1 MDESPVPSSTLQN
14 QSTLPA
20 VLIGLYNPKSPEN
33 VGSIMRAAGC
43 YQASAV
49 RYTGERFS
57 RAVKYQTDT
66 KNITSKIPL
75 IHVTDLLAD
84 LPADTRLVCVEFA
97 EGATLLPQF
106 EHPEQALYLF
116 GPEDGSL
123 PQAIIDAADHVVF
136 VPTIGCM
143 NLAASVNV
151 VLYDRL
157 CKSTPVINS
166 EDAIKRSRDNNNR
179 LVVNN

>member
-1 MDESPVPSSTLQN
+1 MSTLH
-14 QSTLPA
+14 SAIIALH
-20 VLIGLYNPKSPEN
+20 NPKSPEN
-33 VGSIMRAAGC
+33 VGSVMRAAGC

-49 RYTGERFS
+49 RYSGERFS

-66 KNITSKIPL
+66 KNMHTTIPL
-75 IHVTDLLAD
+75 TQVADLLSD
-84 LPADTRLVCVEFA
+84 LPENTQVVCVEFA
-97 EGATLLPQF
+97 EGAALLPQF
-106 EHPEQALYLF
+106 EHPRHALYVF

-151 VLYDRL
+151 VLYDRQ
-157 CKSTPVINS
+157 CKLMTDINS
-166 EDAIKRSRDNNNR
+166 EEAITRNRDNNNR
-179 LVVNN
+179 LVFNG

>member
-1 MDESPVPSSTLQN
+1 MKGVTMTHGTVTIALH
-14 QSTLPA
+14 
-20 VLIGLYNPKSPEN
+20 NPKSPEN

-49 RYTGERFS
+49 RYTGERFA
-57 RAVKYQTDT
+57 RAVRYQTDT
-66 KNITSKIPL
+66 KNIHTAIPL
-75 IHVTDLLAD
+75 TQVADLLGD
-84 LPADTRLVCVEFA
+84 LPENTQVVCVEFA

-106 EHPEQALYLF
+106 EHPRHALYVF

-123 PQAIIDAADHVVF
+123 PQTIIDAADHVVF
-136 VPTIGCM
+136 VPTSGCM

-157 CKSTPVINS
+157 CKRMPDIHGDEAVRRN
-166 EDAIKRSRDNNNR
+166 RDNNNR
-179 LVVNN
+179 LVFNG

>member
-1 MDESPVPSSTLQN
+1 MPYHQAFAKSTTGN
-14 QSTLPA
+14 MMTA
-20 VLIGLYNPKSPEN
+20 TIALYNPKSPEN
-33 VGSIMRAAGC
+33 VGSVMRAAGC
-43 YQASAV
+43 YQAGAV
-49 RYTGERFS
+49 HYTGERFS

-75 IHVTDLLAD
+75 THVTDLLAD
-84 LPADTRLVCVEFA
+84 LPTGAKLVCVEFA

-106 EHPEQALYLF
+106 EHPEQALYVF

-123 PQAIIDAADHVVF
+123 PQTIIDAADHVVF

-157 CKSTPVINS
+157 CKSTQGINS
-166 EDAIKRSRDNNNR
+166 EEAIKRARDNNNR
-179 LVVNN
+179 LVVNS

>member
-1 MDESPVPSSTLQN
+1 M
-14 QSTLPA
+14 
-20 VLIGLYNPKSPEN
+20 
-33 VGSIMRAAGC
+33 
-43 YQASAV
+43 

-75 IHVTDLLAD
+75 VQVNNLLTD
-84 LPADTRLVCVEFA
+84 LPAGTALVCVEFA
-97 EGATLLPQF
+97 EGATPLPQF
-106 EHPEQALYLF
+106 EHPRQALYVF

-123 PQAIIDAADHVVF
+123 PQDMIDAADHVVF
-136 VPTIGCM
+136 VPTVGCM

-157 CKSTPVINS
+157 CKSTQAANH
-166 EDAIKRSRDNNNR
+166 EELIKRSRDNNNR
-179 LVVNN
+179 LVVNT

>member
-1 MDESPVPSSTLQN
+1 
-14 QSTLPA
+14 
-20 VLIGLYNPKSPEN
+20 
-33 VGSIMRAAGC
+33 MRAAGC

-49 RYTGERFS
+49 RYTGERFL

-66 KNITSKIPL
+66 KNITSKTPL
-75 IHVTDLLAD
+75 VQVNNLLTDLPEGTA
-84 LPADTRLVCVEFA
+84 LVCVEFA
-97 EGATLLPQF
+97 EGATPLPQF
-106 EHPEQALYLF
+106 EHPRQALYVF

-123 PQAIIDAADHVVF
+123 PQNMIDAADHVVF

-157 CKSTPVINS
+157 CKSTHAANH
-166 EDAIKRSRDNNNR
+166 EELIKRSRDNNNR
-179 LVVNN
+179 LVVNT